1 MRKDAVK
8 LYGRKLLDAL
18 KHCAD
23 NTLMR
28 LSVVT
33 ILLLAT
39 AISAEVNITPLGNG
53 VNSRYDELAP
63 VLSPDGNTIFFC
75 REGHPENVGV
85 RTIVDG
91 ASALR
96 DDQDIWMST
105 RRADGSWTEAQHI
118 ASPFN
123 SRTYDFPIGTS
134 ADGKTLYIGNVY
146 GRDGTVSPGVSKTR
160 LRGGKW
166 SFPEPLRI
174 QNFYNEANLVNYS
187 LSADERTLI
196 LNLQRKDTVGRMDLY
211 VSFLQPDDSW
221 SEPMNLGKEIN
232 SAFMEVTPFL
242 AADNKTI
249 YFASNRPGGVG
260 QFDMYMSRR
269 QDNTWTHWT
278 EPVNLGPNINTT
290 GNDIN
295 YVIAPTGDY
304 AIFSSDTP
312 GKGKDLYRITLPEEL
327 RPEKSILVFGKVV
340 GKDGKGIPGRVVF
353 ERLSDGAL
361 LARTETSEDG
371 DFKMNLPLGEVY
383 GIHAESGGYLPQST
397 TIDLQKGFSKEH
409 PIQLSMTPL
418 APGAR
423 MPINNIFFRKG
434 SYQLSKESYAELNRL
449 TKLLKSY
456 PGVRI
461 EIGGHTDNTG
471 DERSNMELSKN
482 RARAV
487 MDYLIGKGLPR
498 TSIRAVGY
506 GESRP
511 VASNDTA
518 EGKRKNRRVELTILS
533 IDKK

>member
-1 MRKDAVK
+1 MRRRFVA
-8 LYGRKLLDAL
+8 LL
-18 KHCAD
+18 
-23 NTLMR
+23 
-28 LSVVT
+28 
-33 ILLLAT
+33 ILLFPLLLV
-39 AISAEVNITPLGNG
+39 AEVKITSLGKG

-75 REGHPENVGV
+75 REGHPDNVGV
-85 RTIVDG
+85 RTIADG
-91 ASALR
+91 ASVLR
-96 DDQDIWMST
+96 DDQDIWMSQKLP
-105 RRADGSWTEAQHI
+105 DGTWSEAKHI
-118 ASPFN
+118 DAPFN
-123 SRTYDFPIGTS
+123 SRTYDFPVGTS

-146 GRDGTVSPGVSKTR
+146 QKDGTVSPGVSKTR
-160 LRGGKW
+160 LVRGKW
-166 SFPEPLRI
+166 TFPEPLRI

-221 SEPMNLGKEIN
+221 SEPMNLGKEVN

-242 AADNKTI
+242 AADNKTL

-260 QFDMYMSRR
+260 QFDMYMTRR
-269 QDNTWTHWT
+269 LDNTWTHWT

-295 YVIAPTGDY
+295 YIIAPAGEY

-312 GKGKDLYRITLPEEL
+312 GRGKDLYQITLPESV
-327 RPEKSILVFGKVV
+327 RPEKSVLVYGKVV
-340 GKDGKGIPGRVVF
+340 GKDGKGIQSRVVF
-353 ERLSDGAL
+353 ERLSDGAM
-361 LARTETSEDG
+361 LARTETNEEG
-371 DFKMNLPLGEVY
+371 DFKMHLPLGEIY

-397 TIDLQKGFSKEH
+397 TIDLQKGFTKEH
-409 PIQLSMTPL
+409 PIELTMTRL

-434 SYQLSKESYAELNRL
+434 SFQLSKESYAELNRL
-449 TKLLKSY
+449 TKILKAY
-456 PGVRI
+456 PGLKI

-487 MDYLIGKGLPR
+487 MDYLIEKGLPR
-498 TSIRAVGY
+498 SSIKAVGY

-511 VASNDTA
+511 IASNNTP
-518 EGKRKNRRVELTILS
+518 EGKQKNRRVELTIIS
-533 IDKK
+533 IEKK

>member
-1 MRKDAVK
+1 MRV
-8 LYGRKLLDAL
+8 RV
-18 KHCAD
+18 
-23 NTLMR
+23 LM
-28 LSVVT
+28 S
-33 ILLLAT
+33 LLLAFNLF
-39 AISAEVNITPLGNG
+39 AEVKITPLGNG

-63 VLSPDGNTIFFC
+63 VLAPDGNTIFFC
-75 REGHPENVGV
+75 REGHPDNVGV

-96 DDQDIWMST
+96 DDQDIWMS
-105 RRADGSWTEAQHI
+105 RRKSDGSWAEAEHI
-118 ASPFN
+118 NAPFN
-123 SRTYDFPIGTS
+123 SRTYDFPVGTS

-146 GRDGTVSPGVSKTR
+146 SKDGSVSPGVSKTR
-160 LRGGKW
+160 FRGGKW
-166 SFPEPLRI
+166 TFPEPLRI

-242 AADNKTI
+242 ASDNKTL

-269 QDNTWTHWT
+269 LDNTWTHWT
-278 EPVNLGPNINTT
+278 EPVNLGPNINTA

-295 YVIAPTGDY
+295 YIIAPTGDY
-304 AIFSSDTP
+304 AIFASDTP
-312 GKGKDLYRITLPEEL
+312 GKGKDLYRISLPEEL
-327 RPEKSILVFGKVV
+327 RPEKSVLVFGKVV
-340 GKDGKGIPGRVVF
+340 GKDGKGVQSRVVF

-361 LARTETSEDG
+361 LARTETNEDG
-371 DFKMNLPLGEVY
+371 DFKMHLPLGEVY

-409 PIQLSMTPL
+409 PIELTMTQL
-418 APGAR
+418 APGAK

-449 TKLLKSY
+449 TKLLKGY
-456 PGVRI
+456 PGLKV

-487 MDYLIGKGLPR
+487 MDYLIEKGMPR
-498 TSIRAVGY
+498 NAIKAVGY

-511 VASNDTA
+511 VANNNTP
-518 EGKRKNRRVELTILS
+518 EGKKKNRRVELTILS

>member
-1 MRKDAVK
+1 
-8 LYGRKLLDAL
+8 
-18 KHCAD
+18 
-23 NTLMR
+23 MR
-28 LSVVT
+28 LTLSLF
-33 ILLLAT
+33 LLLPLAVF
-39 AISAEVNITPLGNG
+39 AELKITSLGNT

-96 DDQDIWMST
+96 DDQDIWMS
-105 RRADGSWTEAQHI
+105 RKRPDGTWSDAEHLKA
-118 ASPFN
+118 AFN

-134 ADGKTLYIGNVY
+134 ADGLTLYIGNVY
-146 GRDGTVSPGVSKTR
+146 NKDGSVVPGVSKTR
-160 LRGGKW
+160 YSKGKW

-174 QNFYNEANLVNYS
+174 QNFYNDANLVNYS

-221 SEPMNLGKEIN
+221 SEPMNLSNEIN

-242 AADNKTI
+242 ASDNKTL
-249 YFASNRPGGVG
+249 YFASNRPGGSG

-269 QDNTWTHWT
+269 QDNTWTHWS
-278 EPVNLGPNINTT
+278 EPVNLGPKINTT

-327 RPEKSILVFGKVV
+327 RPEKSVIVFGKVV
-340 GKDGKGIPGRVVF
+340 GKDGQGVASRVVF

-361 LARTETSEDG
+361 LARTETSENG
-371 DFKMNLPLGEVY
+371 EFKMNLPIGEVY
-383 GIHAESGGYLPQST
+383 GIHAESGGYLPQSAN
-397 TIDLQKGFSKEH
+397 INLRDGFTKET
-409 PIQLSMTPL
+409 PIELTMTQMK
-418 APGAR
+418 PGAK
-423 MPINNIFFRKG
+423 MPINNIFFKQG
-434 SYQLSKESYAELNRL
+434 SYQLSKDSYAELNRL
-449 TKLLKSY
+449 TKILRNYK
-456 PGVRI
+456 GIKI

-471 DERSNMELSKN
+471 NDKANMELSKN

-487 MDYLIGKGLPR
+487 MDYLIDKGLPR
-498 TSIRAVGY
+498 ANIKAVGY
-506 GESRP
+506 GESNP
-511 VASNDTA
+511 VASNATA
-518 EGKRKNRRVELTILS
+518 EGKKKNRRVELTILS
-533 IDKK
+533 IEKN